1 MAETRGTWSLSE
13 AWAEKTA
20 GEWAPIS
27 DVFIGTSEESHA
39 FWMGGPGKSDFGKM
53 SYSTDTLST
62 PTSNLGTP
70 STPSDN
76 LCVANNDTH
85 AYIAGSSLSPSYV
98 SYRHTLHV
106 DTLALCPYIDSRS
119 LSGGPSS
126 GGIYGQSDCINATG
140 TKTTGYYFRPDGY
153 EMAKVDFASETKYNL
168 YPSPSWQPGVA
179 AVSGV
184 ASNQETAAIGPSV
197 DMGPSG
203 STVMRYTF
211 ATETRADY
219 GWTLPGGS
227 NAKQGGLD
235 AGVDGMSGFMVGG
248 TYGKSRI
255 EKVDFINDT
264 ASILPGSNMAG
275 SRYGSGGNSQGT
287 TTGYIGGG
295 ASIYPSPPSYKAEKM
310 PFSTMTMA
318 QIPSIPAT
326 IGNRYHCRSYSG
338 SSHNLPSVLRNDA
351 SYESW
356 SDGSQFGVE
365 SDVVYKSM
373 GNTSAAPGSSGWTNP
388 YTERI
393 NLRSGRQLLP
403 ASNSPVS
410 MQGGASFSTNTHG
423 IAATGQ
429 RYYDTQPSSN
439 MYSYVV
445 KFTYASGVMSTTS
458 MGNYPGGGWSYSA
471 GFGGPSHG
479 YMAGGGDNPGGN
491 AGGRKDTVSKYDFST
506 DTWSS
511 IAPLSKS
518 RARSANFQNSEFALL
533 AGGWTAYDT
542 DKMPW
547 ATETWAAEPSLQ
559 GSPSW
564 WSANGYSTSYNNCGN
579 EENGYYA
586 GGTSSYGQSM
596 VTRMNYS
603 TSTRNNVAY
612 LVGTSPSYKW
622 GGMAGAGNSKRGVF
636 MGGGT
641 YNPDGINNNI
651 CHFDYGNESLSLNP
665 GGTLQT
671 GGMGLYTFGSH
682 KVGQRG
688 RTKAS
693 FINSES
699 IALNPAITIPNH
711 GYFSSGNP
719 TSSTASLPN
728 KLNFSND
735 TASAVPGQTYR
746 LNQGSAFSGPTHWY
760 YTSGF
765 TTGSWPNGNSEV
777 VKIQYSNDTVT
788 NSSSNLPSHQWTSDG
803 SRNRTPFSDHENGSG
818 YLSGGYYP
826 YNWSPTGST
835 QPATSNVL
843 KLKFA
848 TDTWLDCP
856 WAYIISE
863 GGWMSAF
870 GRSSGIAGY
879 RSGGSQGVTFYPYS
893 GPTPKLSNNGNFFTD
908 KLVFSNET
916 WIRVPSAPLG
926 GSASYCF
933 GSAATDSAF
942 FTSGNDVNKLSY
954 GTETVELQP
963 SGLVGTYRYFQK
975 RNASSST
982 HGYGGGLASGYMS
995 DMSKYNFS
1003 TSTDEALTSHFTYK
1017 SSNNAGSSVQ
1027 EDLGGYSA
1035 SPNLI

>member
-20 GEWAPIS
+20 DEWAPIS
-27 DVFIGTSEESHA
+27 DVFIDRSEESHG
-39 FWMGGPGKSDFGKM
+39 FFMGGTNKSDFDKIV
-53 SYSTDTLST
+53 YSTDTLST

-70 STPSDN
+70 STPN
-76 LCVANNDTH
+76 LVVANSDTH
-85 AYIAGSSLSPSYV
+85 AYIAGSALNPSYV
-98 SYRHTLHV
+98 SYRHTLSS
-106 DTLALCPYIDSRS
+106 DTLALCPYIDSSS

-126 GGIYGQSDCINATG
+126 GGIYGQSDCVNAAG
-140 TKTTGYYFRPDGY
+140 TKTTGYYFRSDGY
-153 EMAKVDFASETKYNL
+153 ERAKVDFASETKYYL
-168 YPSPSWQPGVA
+168 TPSTSWPQGITGY
-179 AVSGV
+179 SGV
-184 ASNQETAAIGPSV
+184 ASNQETAAIGPSYTS
-197 DMGPSG
+197 GNSG
-203 STVMRYTF
+203 SRVIRFTF
-211 ATETRADY
+211 STDTHVDY
-219 GWTLPGGS
+219 GWTLVS
-227 NAKQGGLD
+227 NNNEQGGLD
-235 AGVDGMSGFMVGG
+235 PGADGTSGFMIGG
-248 TYGKSRI
+248 LHGSRV
-255 EKVDFINDT
+255 ERVDFISDVAT
-264 ASILPGSNMAG
+264 VLPGSNMAG
-275 SRYGSGGNSQGT
+275 SRNTSGCNSQGT
-287 TTGYIGGG
+287 TTGYIAGG
-295 ASIYPSPPSYKAEKM
+295 STFTPSPPSYKGEKM

-318 QIPSIPAT
+318 QMPGVPASLGRT
-326 IGNRYHCRSYSG
+326 FVKSYSG
-338 SSHNLPSVLRNDA
+338 SSHNLPSVLRNDS

-356 SDGSQFGVE
+356 SDGAEFVVE

-388 YTERI
+388 YTEQI

-429 RYYDTQPSSN
+429 RYYDSQPSSN

-479 YMAGGGDNPGGN
+479 YMAGGTNSPGGN
-491 AGGRKDTVSKYDFST
+491 PGGRKDTVSKYDFST

-511 IAPLSKS
+511 MASLSKS

-533 AGGWTAYDT
+533 AGGWNADDT

-559 GSPSW
+559 GTPGW

-586 GGTSSYGQSM
+586 GQTSTYGQSF

-603 TSTRNNVAY
+603 TSTRDNVAY

-641 YNPDGINNNI
+641 YNPDGINSNI
-651 CHFDYGNESLSLNP
+651 CTFNYGNESLSLEP

-671 GGMGLYTFGSH
+671 GGMGLYTFGPH
-682 KVGQRG
+682 KVGQKG
-688 RTKAS
+688 RTKLS
-693 FINSES
+693 FVNSKS
-699 IALNPAITIPNH
+699 IALNPAITVPNH
-711 GYFSSGNP
+711 GYFSSGDP
-719 TSSTASLPN
+719 SPATLPN

-746 LNQGSAFSGPTHWY
+746 LRQGNAFSSPTHWY
-760 YTSGF
+760 VTGGF
-765 TTGSWPNGNSEV
+765 TTASYPPGNSET

-788 NSSSNLPSHQWTSDG
+788 NGSSYLPSHQWTSDG

-848 TDTWLDCP
+848 TDTWMDCP

-893 GPTPKLSNNGNFFTD
+893 GPTPKLNNQDNFFTD

-916 WIRVPSAPLG
+916 WIRVPSAPLDATAG
-926 GSASYCF
+926 YSF

-942 FTSGNDVNKLSY
+942 FCRQNTVNKLYY
-954 GTETVELQP
+954 GTETIELQP
-963 SGLVGTYRYFQK
+963 SGLVGNSYRAGSSNCT

-982 HGYGGGLASGYMS
+982 HGYGGGLASGYKS
-995 DMSKYNFS
+995 DMSKYDFS
-1003 TSTDEALTSHFTYK
+1003 TSTDAALTSYFTYN
-1017 SSNNAGSSVQ
+1017 SRYNVGSSVQ
-1027 EDLGGYSA
+1027 EDAGGYSA